1 MIKIFNS
8 AYRES
13 ILDPKMVPLDEVNVV
28 SMKMDYDGKPYMLFE
43 HADYPLGA
51 LRAQFRNDVWECD
64 LD

>member
-1 MIKIFNS
+1 MIKVFNS
-8 AYRES
+8 AYGRNSEARE
-13 ILDPKMVPLDEVNVV
+13 IQMDEVTVHTI
-28 SMKMDYDGKPYMLFE
+28 KLDYDGAPYMLFE

>member
-1 MIKIFNS
+1 MIKVFNS
-8 AYRES
+8 AYGRNS
-13 ILDPKMVPLDEVNVV
+13 DSRDIPLDEVNVV
-28 SMKMDYDGKPYMLFE
+28 TMKLDYNGAPYMLFE

>member
-1 MIKIFNS
+1 MIKVFNS
-8 AYRES
+8 AYGRNSEARE
-13 ILDPKMVPLDEVNVV
+13 IPMDEVTVHTI
-28 SMKMDYDGKPYMLFE
+28 KLDYDGAPYMLFE